1 MAGVVL
7 AYHKPGS
14 PEGHA
19 IIERL
24 ASAASSVLGLPV
36 RALTFEELAEDPPR
50 DCGSGYIL
58 TLARGGH
65 YYEARRALSGCGRVH
80 GPVPLLVTATHV
92 AAWAARE
99 GCPGAIVYHEARR
112 YRGEQEQD
120 YDDIA
125 RLASLILGAM
135 GRPCRL
141 EARGHRSA
149 GGGGVRIGLLPGRRR
164 GIAVLGGE
172 PGFSLVLRW
181 ILGLPL

>member
-19 IIERL
+19 IMGRL
-24 ASAASSVLGLPV
+24 ARTASSILGLPV
-36 RALTFEELAEDPPR
+36 RALTFEELAGEPPSE
-50 DCGSGYIL
+50 CSAGYIL

-65 YYEARRALSGCGRVH
+65 YYEAKRVLSGCGRVH
-80 GPVPLLVTATHV
+80 GPVPLLVTAAHV
-92 AAWAARE
+92 ASWAARE
-99 GCPGAIVYHEARR
+99 GCPRAIVYHEARR
-112 YRGEQEQD
+112 YRGEQERD
-120 YDDIA
+120 YNDIA
-125 RLASLILGAM
+125 GLASLILGAM
-135 GRPCRL
+135 GMPCRI

-149 GGGGVRIGLLPGRRR
+149 GGVGVRIGLLPGRRR